1 MASIRYFHFCVQI
14 RMKRRKSSSSQ
25 YRPFDPN
32 EGADAIGL
40 ATIAD
45 PNKEQDLQQQQQN
58 YGAIQSG
65 GGVEH
70 VKGNPFAK
78 VYTTDRL

>member
-1 MASIRYFHFCVQI
+1 
-14 RMKRRKSSSSQ
+14 MKRRKSSSSQ

-32 EGADAIGL
+32 EGGDSIGL
-40 ATIAD
+40 ATISKGTTS
-45 PNKEQDLQQQQQN
+45 KETDSQQQN
-58 YGAIQSG
+58 YGTIESGG

-78 VYTTDRL
+78 V